1 MRERRKPPWSGAV
14 TSDNTSQRISSP
26 LSPRTSN
33 QRGAPLPHLAA
44 LDGVRGFAVLGVLL
58 FHGGFTWAKGG
69 FLGVSTFF
77 TLSGFLITN
86 LLVRERERT
95 ESLDL
100 LRFWGRRLRRLMP
113 AALATIGLIGIV
125 WWRIGT
131 PEQLATLRG
140 DMLASLGY
148 VANWRL
154 WSSGVSYGSLFS
166 EPTPFQHFWSLAIE
180 EQFYVIFPIVVLV
193 LMKAGGRRLL
203 TTFCALAAAASIG
216 LMWWQRTDFDR
227 VYYGTDTRVAELLFG
242 VLLALWWSKQPRNT
256 STATKTEPLF
266 DVVGVLATLV
276 IVVAWVTVHESA
288 IGLAQGG
295 LPVYAAA
302 STVLIYCA
310 TRAGFLARAFSL
322 SSLRWAGLLSYGLY
336 LYHWPIFLLLSEE
349 RTGLPLGPLFL
360 LRMAV
365 TIAAALLSYF
375 LLEMPIRRK
384 TLLSSSKSASCAAL
398 ASIGIVALCAFA
410 VSTDPPQS
418 AIPYANMKVGSLGT
432 TTVSLSPP
440 TSATSQTAKTVW
452 IIGDSAAVDEAPAL
466 ASAFESAGASTFL
479 FGAGPGFGL
488 TNPEIDWRRDW
499 STVIA
504 ENKPE
509 LVVLMFGSWDL
520 SYIRANG
527 EEAYTRTVEEAIALL
542 TSNGIRV
549 MLLPV
554 MPGGSLDVSA
564 VDRVFAKVAERNPLL
579 VANPSIRNAF
589 QAPDGTTPR
598 YWVDDAGVV
607 HLLRKTDNWHLCQ
620 EGAANLA
627 ALIVAEAVQRG
638 WSSPV
643 TSDWTN
649 GAWRAAWQYDDP
661 PNACDAPS

>member
-1 MRERRKPPWSGAV
+1 MRERRKPPWTSAV
-14 TSDNTSQRISSP
+14 TSDRTFQELSSP
-26 LSPRTSN
+26 SPSGTLN
-33 QRGAPLPHLAA
+33 QRGAPLPHLPA

-58 FHGGFTWAKGG
+58 FHGGFSWAKGG

-86 LLVRERERT
+86 LLVRERERSG
-95 ESLDL
+95 SLDL

-113 AALATIGLIGIV
+113 AALVTIGLIGVV

-180 EQFYVIFPIVVLV
+180 EQFYVVFPIVVLV
-193 LMKAGGRRLL
+193 VMKLGGRRLL
-203 TTFCALAAAASIG
+203 TTCCALAAAASIA
-216 LMWWQRTDFDR
+216 LMWWQRADFDR

-242 VLLALWWSKQPRNT
+242 VLLALWWSKQTRNT
-256 STATKTEPLF
+256 STTTKTEPLF
-266 DVVGVLATLV
+266 DVAGVVATLA
-276 IVVAWVTVHESA
+276 IVVAWVTVHESS

-295 LPVYAAA
+295 LPLYAAA

-310 TRAGFLARAFSL
+310 TRAGLLARAFSL

-349 RTGLPLGPLFL
+349 RTGLSLGPLFL

-365 TIAAALLSYF
+365 TLAAALLSYF

-384 TLLSSSKSASCAAL
+384 TLLSSSKSASYAAL
-398 ASIGIVALCAFA
+398 TSIGIVILCAFA
-410 VSTDPPQS
+410 VSTSTPQS
-418 AIPYANMKVGSLGT
+418 TIPYANMKVGSLGT

-440 TSATSQTAKTVW
+440 VPATSQTAKTVW

-466 ASAFESAGASTFL
+466 ASAFEAAGSSTFV

-488 TNPEIDWRRDW
+488 TNPDINWRKDW
-499 STVIA
+499 SEVIA
-504 ENKPE
+504 ENRPE
-509 LVVLMFGSWDL
+509 LVALMFGSWDL

-527 EEAYTRTVEEAIALL
+527 EEAYAKVVDEAVTLL

-564 VDRVFAKVAERNPLL
+564 VDRVFARVAERSPSL
-579 VANPSIRNAF
+579 VANPSILDAF
-589 QAPDGTTPR
+589 EAPDGTTPR

-627 ALIVAEAVQRG
+627 ALIVNEAAQRG

-643 TSDWTN
+643 TTDWTN

-661 PNACDAPS
+661 PNACDLPS